1 MRACSRRAHQRSGQ
15 LAGPLV
21 FLALLAGCA
30 SSPDD
35 APPPRPVR
43 FAALV
48 APRLGPDPD
57 RPPERPTAE
66 DVLLEAVTTLSL
78 ESDLAFALVA
88 GPLVTVD
95 DAATA
100 AMDREAVTG
109 ALGSIAA
116 RVYVALTPDE
126 AKSPDLL
133 EALARGVQKHPG
145 DAAYTG
151 PPVAGWRPVAL
162 GPAGEPSPSGVAD
175 DDVALPTAAVYAGT
189 APLSG
194 EVGTL
199 LVRAGPAPRLAV
211 EGDRVVLELPP
222 LHQPPHVYAIVTIS
236 PEGEVSA
243 ALHTALG
250 EPGPP
255 ALAPVRLDLP

>member
-1 MRACSRRAHQRSGQ
+1 
-15 LAGPLV
+15 V

-78 ESDLAFALVA
+78 ESDLGFALVA
-88 GPLVTVD
+88 GPLVTGD
-95 DAATA
+95 DPATLA
-100 AMDREAVTG
+100 IDRDAVAG

-126 AKSPDLL
+126 ATSPDLL

-162 GPAGEPSPSGVAD
+162 GPAGEVPPSGVAED
-175 DDVALPTAAVYAGT
+175 ADGGALPTAAVYAGT
-189 APLSG
+189 APLAG

-199 LVRAGPAPRLAV
+199 VVRAGPAPRLAV
-211 EGDRVVLELPP
+211 EDGRVVLELPP
-222 LHQPPHVYAIVTIS
+222 LHQPPHVYAIVTVS
-236 PEGEVSA
+236 PDGEVSA

-255 ALAPVRLDLP
+255 ALAPVRLDVP

>member
-1 MRACSRRAHQRSGQ
+1 MT
-15 LAGPLV
+15 GPLV

-35 APPPRPVR
+35 APPPQPVR

-48 APRLGPDPD
+48 APRLGSDPD

-66 DVLLEAVTTLSL
+66 DVLLEAVTTLSI

-88 GPLVTVD
+88 GPLVTGDDPATQAVD
-95 DAATA
+95 L
-100 AMDREAVTG
+100 EALVG

-162 GPAGEPSPSGVAD
+162 GPAGEAPPGEGED
-175 DDVALPTAAVYAGT
+175 ALPTVAVYAGA
-189 APLSG
+189 APLAG

-199 LVRAGPAPRLAV
+199 VVRAGPAPRLVA
-211 EGDRVVLELPP
+211 EGGRVVLELPP
-222 LHQPPHVYAIVTIS
+222 LHEPPHVYAIVTVS

-243 ALHTALG
+243 SLHTALG